1 MSIIISN
8 QNDNK
13 IDANE
18 EKLLKKHEQII
29 QLTDNIKSSNFGRL
43 KDRVAFI
50 LSYFPQARN
59 SDAEL
64 SWNYWNYFEKEVLGD
79 GELTKEKLF
88 KLTKQTSLSRARAK
102 IQNEYKLF
110 QADPE
115 VKKFRRKLREEF
127 KEDNLQDKPHQ
138 DSFYVYMDES
148 GKTNDYLVIGSIWL
162 FSFGPTI
169 LHKQKELLDWR
180 KSIGLNYEF
189 HFKDLNKSNLDNFK
203 FFVKKF
209 IGLNPE
215 VSFKGIVL
223 KRKGISD
230 NDKAIEDLTSHLLYK
245 GVLQEDSS
253 NRAKLPRNLTLTI
266 DREEDGR
273 DKLKLANVK
282 ERLRS
287 QKIKGLYLLNF
298 VAEDSTGNEYIQMAD
313 LFSASLN
320 RMVNFPEGK
329 GPKDEFAKYFFTLL
343 NYDISLFTE
352 NNYNESIENFD
363 NSKVFNLN

>member
-1 MSIIISN
+1 MSNLNQEDEIIDIA
-8 QNDNK
+8 
-13 IDANE
+13 DA
-18 EKLLKKHEQII
+18 KLIKRQEQII
-29 QLTDNIKSSNFGRL
+29 QLTENIKSSNFGRL

-64 SWNYWNYFEKEVLGD
+64 SWNYWNYFEKEILGD

-115 VKKFRRKLREEF
+115 VKKFRRKLREEYS
-127 KEDNLQDKPHQ
+127 EENINDKPHQ
-138 DSFYVYMDES
+138 DSFFVYMDES
-148 GKTNDYLVIGSIWL
+148 GKTNEYLVIGSIWL
-162 FSFGPTI
+162 FSFGPSI

-180 KSIGLNYEF
+180 KVNDLKYEF
-189 HFKDLNKSNLDNFK
+189 HFKELNKSNISNFK
-203 FFVKKF
+203 KFVEKF

-215 VSFKGIVL
+215 IGFKGIVL
-223 KRKGISD
+223 KRKGIPD

-245 GVLQEDSS
+245 GVLQEDFS

-273 DKLKLANVK
+273 DLLKLANVK
-282 ERLRS
+282 ERIRS
-287 QKIKGLYLLNF
+287 QKIKGLHLLNF

-320 RMVNFPEGK
+320 RVVNFPNSN
-329 GPKDEFAKYFFTLL
+329 GPKM
-343 NYDISLFTE
+343 SLRNIF
-352 NNYNESIENFD
+352 SHC
-363 NSKVFNLN
+363 